1 MKNKLKKINVLFLSA
16 EAAPIAKLGGLGDV
30 AGALPKALASL
41 GIDIRLCLPLY
52 GFIDRKKYHRFNY
65 RKDKLVREGY
75 DENLSEHE
83 IMLNRKIYRIYDS
96 GSLKFNKLFSLKIIS
111 QSQDGAKKQSIN

>member
-1 MKNKLKKINVLFLSA
+1 MWKDFRKFGEWKLIFLSSQ
-16 EAAPIAKLGGLGDV
+16 INYLIV
-30 AGALPKALASL
+30 
-41 GIDIRLCLPLY
+41 
-52 GFIDRKKYHRFNY
+52 IDRKKYHRFNY